1 MTYLPIR
8 LPLGVS
14 LLVKKGDV
22 VINDQILARTPHD
35 VVPPHEISLTNLLH
49 VSPRSA
55 GKYLLKQPGD
65 PVSVGDVIARKSGFM
80 GLSHTEIKSHIE
92 GIVDRYDRGAGV
104 VVIKKLE
111 EGDGELFEIKAP
123 IDGMIESLSETEL
136 TLKTEKDVL
145 MGIKGTGISVQAD
158 TLILDEKD
166 GGDGFYVIDIKAI
179 DKIVLLAYV
188 SKDTVM
194 KARGIG
200 AKGIVTKEISDAD
213 FSYVQERER
222 DFPLVQVEESVYA
235 NLVKA
240 KNRSLFLSGKE
251 KILIA

>member
-1 MTYLPIR
+1 
-8 LPLGVS
+8 
-14 LLVKKGDV
+14 
-22 VINDQILARTPHD
+22 
-35 VVPPHEISLTNLLH
+35 
-49 VSPRSA
+49 
-55 GKYLLKQPGD
+55 
-65 PVSVGDVIARKSGFM
+65 M

-92 GIVDRYDRGAGV
+92 GVVDRYDRGAGV
-104 VVIKKLE
+104 LVIKKNE
-111 EGDGELFEIKAP
+111 EGDGKVYEIKAP
-123 IDGMIESLSETEL
+123 IDGVVESISETEL
-136 TLKTEKDVL
+136 ILKTEKDVL
-145 MGIKGTGISVQAD
+145 MGIKGTGTSVQAD

-179 DKIVLLAYV
+179 DKIVLLAHV

-200 AKGIVTKEISDAD
+200 AKGIITKEISDAD

-240 KNRSLFLSGKE
+240 KNHSLFLSGKE